1 MRPEADASAGEAS
14 LARTMLR
21 QAREM
26 VLAGN
31 IEASL
36 RISRE
41 VVDRYWSKQG
51 EKASAVAV
59 DAFEAYL
66 LAARSLVKTHDQLDA
81 FIWHQ
86 TC

>member
-66 LAARSLVKTHDQLDA
+66 LAARSLKPTINLMPSYGS
-81 FIWHQ
+81 Q